1 VFGVLVAKAVASA
14 FSIGAGFRGG
24 LFFASLFLGA
34 LFGCSFATWRF
45 HLRGENIRS
54 AVDVGWIHSLT
65 VGRMMRP
72 TTVSVQARM
81 SLAAFWQDVPRGAT
95 QRAVV
100 TDEVGRYMGIAYP
113 AEAAAMTGESLT
125 VAAILHHGEHFL
137 LPGMNVQEA
146 LAAFEAAEADALA
159 VVDGPE
165 TRQILGLLTEQYAL
179 RRYSEELDRR
189 RKEMSGE

>member
-72 TTVSVQARM
+72 TTVTVQARM
-81 SLAAFWQDVPRGAT
+81 SLAAFRQDVPLGAT

-100 TDEVGRYMGIAYP
+100 TDEAGRYMGIAYP
-113 AEAAAMTGESLT
+113 AKAAAMTGESLT
-125 VAAILHHGEHFL
+125 VGAILHLQTHFL